1 VKRWFAAPLA
11 LGLTALSVT
20 KADSIWDRQDPRY
33 GFLFQD
39 NRARRVGDTLIV
51 TISENT
57 VANDSDSRAL
67 SRTTSGSGSVTFFA
81 PQVTPATTGTATG
94 TGGTAGSAQF
104 QLPTTATAQNFSGSA
119 TTATNHVFTDT
130 MAVTVVDMKPNGN
143 LVVEGY
149 RTRVVEGEE
158 RVLRITGI
166 VRQADIA
173 VGNTIPSGSVANFR
187 ITYLGR
193 GPATNVTKPGWLTR
207 LYNAI
212 RPI

>member
-1 VKRWFAAPLA
+1 MKRWFVAFSL
-11 LGLTALSVT
+11 LGLTTLSVT
-20 KADSIWDRQDPRY
+20 RADSIWDRHDPRY

-39 NRARRVGDTLIV
+39 NRARRIGDTLII
-51 TISENT
+51 TISETT
-57 VANDSDSRAL
+57 VANEQDQRTL
-67 SRTTSGSGSVTFFA
+67 SRTTSGSGSVTFFNPLNTA
-81 PQVTPATTGTATG
+81 ASTGAAAG
-94 TGGTAGSAQF
+94 GGTAGSTQF
-104 QLPTTATAQNFSGSA
+104 QLPSQNTAQNFTGSGLV
-119 TTATNHVFTDT
+119 TTNRTFTDT
-130 MAVTVVDMKPNGN
+130 MGVTVVDQMPNGN

-149 RTRVVEGEE
+149 RTRVTEGEE

-166 VRQADIA
+166 VRQADIG

-193 GPATNVTKPGWLTR
+193 GPTTNVTKPGWLTR